1 MDQKLKDTLVKYGKQ
16 VMKPLIATDSE
27 KATFTPGSSGISST
41 TINGAIKESYNKAK
55 DAYNAA
61 NNAYNTANSSAT
73 TASSAY
79 SAANA
84 AAGAAANA
92 HNTAN
97 NAYNTANN
105 AYNAANNASNDAVN
119 AVFAKIYLDPNDSTN
134 KTLIIDL
141 D

>member
-16 VMKPLIATDSE
+16 VMKPLIEADSE

-41 TINGAIKESYNKAK
+41 TINGAIKESYSKAK
-55 DAYNAA
+55 DAASTAASAYTAA
-61 NNAYNTANSSAT
+61 NNAAT

-79 SAANA
+79 DAANA
-84 AAGAAANA
+84 AGTKAQ
-92 HNTAN
+92 

-105 AYNAANNASNDAVN
+105 AYNAANDAANTAANAASAAIS